1 MLQETNIGIAG
12 DLMWK
17 VYRGGERKAPF
28 RWKLKNA
35 LSWPFIKGWFAM
47 YIAAPLSNLFG
58 VATIM
63 GEVSAVH
70 VAADG
75 LITDYGVIGR
85 RVVTTAYCA
94 YMVDIHQTD
103 ATTVGDFKYHASGT
117 GTTAEAAGDTD
128 LVATDG
134 ITRAVGTQVESSSVA
149 YQSVATLTYAGT
161 LAITEHGLFNTAGS
175 ATLMDRTKF
184 AAINVAASDSIQFTY
199 TITYT
204 AGS

>member
-1 MLQETNIGIAG
+1 MIASRTALKG

-17 VYRGGERKAPF
+17 VYRGTEKAPLK
-28 RWKLKNA
+28 WKLRNA
-35 LSWPFIKGWFAM
+35 LSWPFVKGFVAAKVVAP
-47 YIAAPLSNLFG
+47 IASRLG
-58 VATIM
+58 VATVM
-63 GEVSAVH
+63 GELRAVH
-70 VAADG
+70 VG
-75 LITDYGVIGR
+75 PNGRNVDYGVIGR

-103 ATTVGDFKYHASGT
+103 ATTVGDFKWHASGT
-117 GTTAEAAGDTD
+117 GTTAEASGDTD

-134 ITRAVGTQVESSSVA
+134 LTRITGTQVEGGSSVA
-149 YQSVATLTYAGT
+149 YRSVATLTYGGT

-184 AAINVAASDSIQFTY
+184 AAINVASSDSIQFTY